1 MTETIAQRMKK
12 AMQIREIS
20 QSDIVRATGI
30 GKSSISTYLSGQYE
44 PKQKNIYKIAKV
56 LNVSEAWLM
65 GLDVP
70 MSRNEGSRLPSPTTT
85 DDVVRLPVI
94 GDIAAG
100 FDKIANEDWSGET
113 IEIPRSYLKGRP
125 ASDFTVLTVS
135 GDSMY
140 PLYHEGDKVVI
151 LKQPTLNRSGEIGA
165 IVYEGECVSLKK
177 IEYVDGEDWLK
188 MISINPQYM
197 PKEISGAD
205 LELCHIIGVP
215 VLLIRE
221 IN

>member
-1 MTETIAQRMKK
+1 MENKNMITAERLKSCRIK
-12 AMQIREIS
+12 ADKTLEQIG
-20 QSDIVRATGI
+20 V
-30 GKSSISTYLSGQYE
+30 L
-44 PKQKNIYKIAKV
+44 
-56 LNVSEAWLM
+56 LNVHKTTVMRWEKGETERIGLPTIQTLASYYGVNPAWLM
-65 GLDVP
+65 GADV
-70 MSRNEGSRLPSPTTT
+70 SPTDSFVSPTVT
-85 DDVVRLPVI
+85 DNIVTLPVI

-140 PLYHEGDKVVI
+140 PLYQEGDKVVI

-197 PKEISGAD
+197 PKKISGAD
-205 LELCHIIGVP
+205 LELCHIIGIP